1 MSTKVVGLS
10 SSYYFSSRSRSDG
23 KPRSISPLLPTI
35 KRSKM
40 IDQTLDLF
48 KLSAQYGNSMW
59 DYLFFNNFIYIFCLI
74 CVWFDRNYKS
84 RVISKPGNFQVK
96 ASASE
101 NTPSSSSWKK
111 WLVGILL
118 TVFLPSVG
126 FKGGQLL
133 YLKSKID
140 KAVETVEHAVEVV
153 EEVAEEAERMVE
165 EMEEKLPGDSKLRKT
180 LESFDDLAKKAV
192 HEAKLAEDV
201 VHKVKDMEEE
211 IEESLKK
218 AALDKLKK

>member
-48 KLSAQYGNSMW
+48 KLSAQYGNSM
-59 DYLFFNNFIYIFCLI
+59 
-74 CVWFDRNYKS
+74 
-84 RVISKPGNFQVK
+84 VISKPGNFQVK